1 MSSWRMAS
9 RSLRRRRVR
18 TALTVSGIVAGVAL
32 ILVLL
37 SLTAGASTQTS
48 GFIRNLSP
56 AQITVV
62 NGTTAAPIR
71 GGGGFPGG
79 GGAGGFRG
87 IFGATSTLN
96 QSLTDT
102 IGNMSG
108 VYAASPEL
116 STTGYVD
123 GSTALLYGVEP
134 STYVTVTGGLNLV
147 SGTMLSSSSSD
158 NQVVLGQTLATS
170 LNITVGSSVTVGPN
184 STGGKSYDVVGIF
197 SASNPFEER
206 SGYTSLSNAQSI
218 ASEPGKVTDIYV
230 KTDSSNDVSQIAS
243 AITSA
248 ISGVRTITATGF
260 VASAST
266 LSGTLTT
273 LFTIVGL
280 VALLVGGFGVINT
293 MMMSISERTREIG
306 TLRAIGAT
314 KGQVMRIFMSEAFLI
329 GVIGGLVGVLVGVVV
344 AVALPAFT
352 GAATSSRFGGG
363 GFFGGAISTALTPEN
378 ILLSLGLGIAVGVIA
393 GLYPAWRAS
402 RMDPVE
408 ALRHV

>member
-1 MSSWRMAS
+1 MAS

-37 SLTAGASTQTS
+37 SLTAGASTQTG
-48 GFIRNLSP
+48 GFIRSLSP

-62 NGTTAAPIR
+62 NDTTTGR
-71 GGGGFPGG
+71 VVTGGGGFPGG
-79 GGAGGFRG
+79 GGGGGGFESF
-87 IFGATSTLN
+87 FGASNTLN
-96 QSLTDT
+96 ESLTDS

-116 STTGYVD
+116 SATGYVD
-123 GSTALLYGVEP
+123 GSNALLYGIEP

-147 SGTMLSSSSSD
+147 SGTMLSSSSSS
-158 NQVVLGQTLATS
+158 NQIVLGQTLATD
-170 LNITVGSSVTVGPN
+170 LNVTVGSSVTVGPN
-184 STGGKSYDVVGIF
+184 STGGTSYSVVGIF
-197 SASNPFEER
+197 STSSPFEER
-206 SGYTSLSNAQSI
+206 SGYMFLSNAQGI

-230 KTDSSNDVSQIAS
+230 KTESSNDVSTIAA

-280 VALLVGGFGVINT
+280 VALLVGAFGVINT

-314 KGQVMRIFMSEAFLI
+314 KAQVMRIFMSEAFLI
-329 GVIGGLVGVLVGVVV
+329 GVIGGLVGVFVGVVV
-344 AVALPAFT
+344 AVALPSFT
-352 GAATSSRFGGG
+352 GAASSSGFGGRGVG
-363 GFFGGAISTALTPEN
+363 GLFGGAISTALTPEN
-378 ILLSLGLGIAVGVIA
+378 ILLSLGLGIAVGVVA